1 MYGLADRIV
10 RSDTR
15 VEIDPAEGALVPLFP
30 HTGVLV
36 LEPESSTMT
45 DLVRACVGAACAVV
59 TAQHAGSALLE
70 LPTARPGVVVI
81 DLGVDPA
88 EVELLAD
95 GLAAAGLDAIP
106 LIMLDPIEPINAAAL
121 RGRVLAA
128 LHVSRR
134 VWFGGGLRSRV
145 AA

>member
-1 MYGLADRIV
+1 MYGLADRII

-15 VEIDPAEGALVPLFP
+15 IEIDPAEGALVPLFP
-30 HTGVLV
+30 HAGVMV
-36 LEPESSTMT
+36 LEPESSTLT
-45 DLVRACVGAACAVV
+45 DLVRACVGASRTVV
-59 TAQHAGSALLE
+59 TAKDAGAALSE
-70 LPTARPGVVVI
+70 LPAARPGVVVI

-88 EVELLAD
+88 EVELLAG

-106 LIMLDPIEPINAAAL
+106 LIMLDPTEPINAAAL
-121 RGRVLAA
+121 GGRVLAA

-134 VWFGGGLRSRV
+134 VWFGGGLRSRM